1 MTDARP
7 LTASRAGL
15 GAGVT
20 GIVLAAV
27 CMRTPL
33 TAVGPVLERIGADT
47 GLSNTLLGLLSALPL
62 LAFSAVSPLV
72 HGPARR
78 IGIERTVVWALVA
91 LAAGVALRSV
101 PGLPPLWAGTALA
114 GAGIAVCNVL
124 IPVVVRRDHPARV
137 ALMTGLYSAAMG
149 SAAAV
154 ASGVSLPLTH
164 LPGSWRWSLGIWA
177 VPAVVAAAF
186 WARHRGPAAA
196 LAQDRAVPA
205 GTGAGAAVPA
215 GTGAGPVWRSAVAW
229 QLTAV
234 MGLQSTSFY
243 VMVAWLP
250 SIATSRGASGT
261 LGGWY
266 LFAFQIV
273 GIVSGLVLPAVL
285 HRAGTPATGVVVSA
299 PMVLACLGLIAAPA
313 VLPLWVLLAGIS
325 SGAALVYVLTRISLT
340 ARTSA
345 EATKL
350 SGMAQ
355 SIGYLLAAGGPVAA
369 GWLRDHTGSWTR
381 ALVMVATIATVQA
394 IAAVITVTPKARP

>member
-1 MTDARP
+1 VTDARP
-7 LTASRAGL
+7 LTAARAGV
-15 GAGVT
+15 GAGVA
-20 GIVLAAV
+20 GIVVAAV

-47 GLSNTLLGLLSALPL
+47 GLSKTLLGLLSALPL

-101 PGLPPLWAGTALA
+101 PGLPALWAGTALA

-154 ASGVSLPLTH
+154 ASGVSLPLAQ
-164 LPGSWRWSLGIWA
+164 LPGSWRWSLGIWT

-186 WARHRGPAAA
+186 WTRHRGAAPQASPAPAA
-196 LAQDRAVPA
+196 PA
-205 GTGAGAAVPA
+205 GGRR
-215 GTGAGPVWRSAVAW
+215 PVWRSAAAW

-234 MGLQSTSFY
+234 MGLQSTTFY

-261 LGGWY
+261 VGGWY

-299 PMVLACLGLIAAPA
+299 PMVLAVLGLIAAPA
-313 VLPLWVLLAGIS
+313 ALPLWVLLAGIS
-325 SGAALVYVLTRISLT
+325 SGSALVYALTRISLT

-369 GWLRDHTGSWTR
+369 GWLRDHTGSWTP
-381 ALVMVATIATVQA
+381 ALIMVAAIATTQA
-394 IAAVITVTPKARP
+394 TAAVIPVTRRAPA

>member
-1 MTDARP
+1 MTQEPGGAP
-7 LTASRAGL
+7 SLTAPRVVVGGGIA
-15 GAGVT
+15 
-20 GIVLAAV
+20 GIVVAAV

-47 GLSNTLLGLLSALPL
+47 GLSKTLLGLLSALPL
-62 LAFSAVSPLV
+62 LAFAAVSPLV

-78 IGIERTVVWALVA
+78 LGIERTVVRALVV

-101 PGLPPLWAGTALA
+101 PGLPPLWAGTALV

-124 IPVVVRRDHPARV
+124 VPVVVRRDHPARV
-137 ALMTGLYSAAMG
+137 ALMTGVYSAAMG

-154 ASGVSLPLTH
+154 ASGVSLPLSH
-164 LPGSWRWSLGIWA
+164 LSGGWRWSLGVWA
-177 VPAVVAAAF
+177 VPALVAAAV
-186 WARHRGPAAA
+186 WTRRRAP
-196 LAQDRAVPA
+196 AVPA
-205 GTGAGAAVPA
+205 ARPA
-215 GTGAGPVWRSAVAW
+215 QVESPGGTGAGPVWRSAVAW

-266 LFAFQIV
+266 LFAFQLV
-273 GIVSGLVLPAVL
+273 GIASGLVLPAVL
-285 HRAGTPATGVVVSA
+285 HRAGAPLTGVVVSV
-299 PMVLACLGLIAAPA
+299 PMVAACAGLIAAPG
-313 VLPLWVLLAGIS
+313 VLPLWVVLAGIS
-325 SGAALVYVLTRISLT
+325 SGASLVYALTRISLT

-369 GWLRDHTGSWTR
+369 GWLRDRCGSWTP
-381 ALVMVATIATVQA
+381 ALVMVAVLATVQA
-394 IAAVITVTPKARP
+394 AAAVVTVTRRD

>member
-1 MTDARP
+1 MTEAR
-7 LTASRAGL
+7 TASRAGL
-15 GAGVT
+15 GAGVA
-20 GIVLAAV
+20 GIVVAAV

-33 TAVGPVLERIGADT
+33 TAVGPVLERIGSDT

-78 IGIERTVVWALVA
+78 IGIERTVGWALTA
-91 LAAGVALRSV
+91 LAVGVAVRSV

-154 ASGVSLPLTH
+154 ASGVSLPLAH

-177 VPAVVAAAF
+177 IPAVVAATF
-186 WARHRGPAAA
+186 WTRHRGAPVQPA
-196 LAQDRAVPA
+196 QKPAVPA
-205 GTGAGAAVPA
+205 GTDSG
-215 GTGAGPVWRSAVAW
+215 GTGRGPVWRSAVAW

-250 SIATSRGASGT
+250 SIATSRGASGA

-273 GIVSGLVLPAVL
+273 GILSGLVLPAVL

-325 SGAALVYVLTRISLT
+325 SGSALVYALTRISLT

-345 EATKL
+345 EATRL

-355 SIGYLLAAGGPVAA
+355 SIGYLLAAGGPIAA
-369 GWLRDHTGSWTR
+369 GWLRDHTGSWTP
-381 ALVMVATIATVQA
+381 ALIMVATIATLQA
-394 IAAVITVTPKARP
+394 TAAVVTVTRRAPA